1 MFEIKINLQLFADA
15 GTLVNATGNYVNAHT
30 GAVTAFDGVNTM
42 NGEFYCH
49 VHMSAGDDKGRVVG
63 GHLNRAVVSATC
75 EMVVTCIPGS
85 VDRAFSEEV
94 GLNLFKF

>member
-1 MFEIKINLQLFADA
+1 
-15 GTLVNATGNYVNAHT
+15 
-30 GAVTAFDGVNTM
+30 
-42 NGEFYCH
+42 
-49 VHMSAGDDKGRVVG
+49 VG

-75 EMVVTCIPGS
+75 EMVITCIPGT